1 MEIMVA
7 MVIALLA
14 MLVTMQV
21 YSLFEGQ
28 KRSTTGSADAM
39 NNGAIALYG
48 LQSAILQ
55 SGYGVSSFNLLGCD
69 VVLRGGVTLSNIA
82 PVTINHASITGQ
94 DANTDT
100 LLVVYG
106 TGNGSPEGDKITL
119 QPLGSTNIYAVAT
132 PTSFAVNDLV
142 IAEPQIRPSPCSVA
156 NALRLDRVTVV
167 DATAATVSVVTG
179 VAGVANGTLFNLG
192 RVPVIQAYAIRNGN
206 LTVCDYT
213 VNDCGGLSGNNGN
226 VAIWVPI
233 ANNIVSMRAQYGR
246 DTSATMDA
254 IVDGYSQNTGLGV
267 AGSGAPIFVPVNVQ
281 CSWARIPA
289 ISLALLARS
298 AQPEKP
304 AITPTTAVPTWAG
317 SLTNMAGTPAIL
329 GGVPFVLSGTTV
341 PAGLSWQNYR
351 YKVFETTAAI
361 RNISW
366 KGVATGC

>member
-48 LQSAILQ
+48 LQSAIQQ
-55 SGYGVSSFNLLGCD
+55 SGYGVSSLNLLGCD
-69 VVLRGGVTLSNIA
+69 VVLRAGVTLSAIA

-100 LLVVYG
+100 LLAVYG
-106 TGNGSPEGDKITL
+106 TGNGSPEGDNISL
-119 QPLGSTNIYAVAT
+119 QPSTNIYAVAT
-132 PTSFAVNDLV
+132 PSSFAVDDLV
-142 IAEPQIRPSPCSVA
+142 IAEPKTRPTPCSGA
-156 NALRLDRVTVV
+156 NALILDRVTNPGPN
-167 DATAATVSVVTG
+167 ATVATG
-179 VAGVANGTLFNLG
+179 VAGVANGKLYNLG
-192 RVPVIQAYAIRNGN
+192 RVLVIQAYAIRNGN

-213 VNDCGGLSGNNGN
+213 VNDCGLAANNVN
-226 VAIWVPI
+226 ATIWVPI

-246 DTSATMDA
+246 DTSTTMDA
-254 IVDGYSQNTGLGV
+254 IVDGYDQTVASTTTTPAVISNECGL
-267 AGSGAPIFVPVNVQ
+267 
-281 CSWARIPA
+281 ARVSA

-317 SLTNMAGTPAIL
+317 STTNMAGTPAIL
-329 GGVPFVLSGTTV
+329 GGVPFVPASTTV

-351 YKVFETTAAI
+351 YKVFETTVAI

-366 KGVATGC
+366 KGVVTGC

>member
-55 SGYGVSSFNLLGCD
+55 SGYGVSSYNLLGCD

-119 QPLGSTNIYAVAT
+119 QPSTNIYAVAT

-142 IAEPQIRPSPCSVA
+142 IAEPQIRPSPCSGA
-156 NALRLDRVTVV
+156 NALSLDRVTVV
-167 DATAATVSVVTG
+167 NATAATVNVVTG
-179 VAGVANGTLFNLG
+179 VLNVSNGTLFNIG

-206 LTVCDYT
+206 LTVCDYM
-213 VNDCGGLSGNNGN
+213 VNDCGLAANNGN
-226 VAIWVPI
+226 AAIWVPI
-233 ANNIVSMRAQYGR
+233 ANNIVSMRTQYGR
-246 DTSATMDA
+246 DTSVAMDA
-254 IVDGYSQNTGLGV
+254 IVDGYDQTV
-267 AGSGAPIFVPVNVQ
+267 ATTTTTPAVSSNQ
-281 CSWARIPA
+281 CGWARIPA

-298 AQPEKP
+298 AQPEKA

-317 SLTNMAGTPAIL
+317 SITNTTGTPAIL
-329 GGVPFVLSGTTV
+329 GGVPFVPASTTV

-351 YKVFETTAAI
+351 YKVFETTVAI

-366 KGVATGC
+366 KGAATGC